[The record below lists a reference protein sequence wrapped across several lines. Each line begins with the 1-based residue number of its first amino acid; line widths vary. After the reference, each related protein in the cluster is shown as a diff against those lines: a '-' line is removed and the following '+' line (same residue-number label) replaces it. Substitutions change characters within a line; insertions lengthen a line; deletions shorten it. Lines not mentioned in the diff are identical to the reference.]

1 MHLNKSKIACS
12 SVFLLLILQT
22 VNLIYTIGKIEPIQY
37 LCSSTIDQIL
47 KDSFICRSNT
57 TPVYNMYNELFL
69 SNIMNMILLIGT
81 IAALVVFFKYTKSKS
96 AIALLLLNSALFLLT
111 VVPFVLAKFF
121 GLVINVTVLNFAF
134 LTVNLQKVPF
144 MLEGFVVLIIGYL
157 VFFVSCIY
165 KKHLSIFTSVL
176 ILAALQA
183 ANLIYI
189 IVKMEFFRTLFISSM
204 QWLSNGDATLVYY
217 LFQQLHPSNVI
228 NAILTVAVII
238 ALAVYF
244 HKTKSITAIIL
255 ICLNAAL
262 FCFTVIPSYV
272 ERYSDTIPKMT
283 GYYFAFYTADYK
295 TVPAVIAVYAVL
307 AAGYLFYFASCLYRY
322 LKKRKAVP
330 AN

>member
-12 SVFLLLILQT
+12 SVFLLLILQV
-22 VNLIYTIGKIEPIQY
+22 VNLICTFGKIEPIQY
-37 LCSSTIDQIL
+37 LCSSTIDQIS
-47 KDSFICRSNT
+47 KDSFICRNDT
-57 TPVYNMYNELFL
+57 TSVYNLYNELYL

-81 IAALVVFFKYTKSKS
+81 ITALVVFFKYTKSKS
-96 AIALLLLNSALFLLT
+96 AIALLFLNSALFLLT
-111 VVPFVLAKFF
+111 VVPFFLAKFF
-121 GLVINVTVLNFAF
+121 GLVIKVTVLNFAF

-144 MLEGFVVLIIGYL
+144 MLEGFVVLIVGYS

-165 KKHLSIFTSVL
+165 KKRLSIFTSVL

-183 ANLIYI
+183 ANLIFA
-189 IVKMEFFRTLFISSM
+189 IVQMRSINELFTLSIK
-204 QWLSNGDATLVYY
+204 NVDTTLMYY
-217 LFQQLHPSNVI
+217 LFRAIYPFNVI
-228 NAILTVAVII
+228 NAILVIAVII

-262 FCFTVIPSYV
+262 FCFTVIPSYA
-272 ERYSDTIPKMT
+272 ERYSNTIPKMT

-307 AAGYLFYFASCLYRY
+307 IAGYLLFFASCLYRY
-322 LKKRKAVP
+322 TKNRKLVP
-330 AN
+330 AI